1 MKNEILQKKSFPI
14 IFTEFRTQDG
24 SNLFH
29 FLIQDIKA
37 LKNFHEDYMKIV
49 NDIDDEEEVKKK
61 LELYLLILYP
71 N

>member
-1 MKNEILQKKSFPI
+1 MK
-14 IFTEFRTQDG
+14 
-24 SNLFH
+24 
-29 FLIQDIKA
+29 DIKT

-49 NDIDDEEEVKKK
+49 SDLDDEEEVKKK